1 MSPAEADLAYRAAL
15 RALPDFRFGHDQLVY
30 LLRALPKPPPG
41 APVAWRHAHLRG
53 IIQEVRALDPR
64 DPLEASFV
72 SQIIAARHAAA
83 DLAHLSLD
91 PTATARQAA
100 GMRRTAEAL
109 LRTAQQTERLLKQ
122 GQAGRVASDQA
133 PAEVEFDLA
142 ALDAVW
148 YGADPPAPVPG
159 VDPVGLRSGGHAGV
173 GGPSPAAPPEARQQA
188 AAPDPAERVKYTMS
202 GQRIDL
208 VQLATIPAA
217 GTA

>member
-1 MSPAEADLAYRAAL
+1 MSPAEAELAYRAAL

-30 LLRALPKPPPG
+30 LLRALPAPPPG
-41 APVAWRHAHLRG
+41 VPVAWRHAHLRE

-64 DPLEASFV
+64 DPMEAGFV

-83 DLAHLSLD
+83 DPAGLSLD

-100 GMRRTAEAL
+100 QMRRSAEAL
-109 LRTAQQTERLLKQ
+109 LRAARQTERLLKQ
-122 GQAGRVASDQA
+122 GQAGRVALGQA
-133 PAEVEFDLA
+133 PVEVEFDLE

-148 YGADPPAPVPG
+148 CGTDPRAPVPG

-173 GGPSPAAPPEARQQA
+173 GGPSPAAPREARQPA
-188 AAPDPAERVKYTMS
+188 AAPDPIGRVKYTMC

-208 VQLATIPAA
+208 VRLATIPAA